1 MPRTRISSVRQLMDL
16 RARLVRHDDPE
27 AFEAV
32 KQGAGAL
39 SVASERWFYSPPS
52 YLKETFTFAR

>member
-1 MPRTRISSVRQLMDL
+1 MCQLMDL
-16 RARLVRHDDPE
+16 GARLVRHDDPK

-32 KQGAGAL
+32 KQEAGAF
-39 SVASERWFYSPPS
+39 SVAWARWIYSPPS

>member
-1 MPRTRISSVRQLMDL
+1 MPHNGKLGAQCLCDL
-16 RARLVRHDDPE
+16 RARLVRHDDPK

-32 KQGAGAL
+32 KQEAGAF
-39 SVASERWFYSPPS
+39 SVAWARWIYSPPS